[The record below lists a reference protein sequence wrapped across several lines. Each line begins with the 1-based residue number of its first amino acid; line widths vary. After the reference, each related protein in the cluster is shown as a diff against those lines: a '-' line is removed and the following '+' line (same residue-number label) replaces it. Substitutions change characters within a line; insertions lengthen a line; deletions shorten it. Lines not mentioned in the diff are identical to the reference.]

1 MNVKKVVILLSLLVM
16 VFTSCG
22 VKQSGNSP
30 SNPASQEQ
38 AKVVRIESDPEGAAV
53 YIDNNEPITTPAD
66 VKLSL
71 GWHYIHFTKNGYED
85 YIMKNAEVKE
95 NTTTISVTLKK
106 IQSSELMFEFG
117 PNGAIIFD
125 SVPIIRCC
133 SAAAIT
139 YSGIFYG
146 GTYTISGKTLLNSF
160 DLVFPSGKKVHF
172 DTEKVSDKV
181 RKFSK
186 VVTFDEIGEYKI
198 ISDGTVEYAF
208 IVDYKPTILSPTPKL
223 EDIFKGGYKNA
234 IAVLVNSEVDA
245 KVLITDANGKPIP
258 NASLGVYGLKT
269 DKDGIVTFKAKVERK
284 DCPYCYVTYIN
295 GQEAGLLIY
304 GDLLVFGYDY
314 AKYTMDGKLVSST
327 TENAK
332 VTVQPAMLPSFKSE
346 VKIVREGNDVYMPY
360 DSIGVRLVDI
370 YKGAGV
376 GGNNIFSHPRDP
388 SIIYTN
394 NFVSKDGGKH
404 FEKMSESL
412 DAIALNPENPNEVI
426 GWSKNEPK
434 YILKSE
440 DFGAHF
446 EKIISTNI
454 DFSDKFIKQ
463 IILDPNNPEKI
474 YLARTNGLYVSND
487 GGKNFSCIFGT
498 PPGGISSIAISP
510 ANSNVILFTGAMG
523 IVKSSD
529 GGKTWRITV
538 NGDSIGSAISYITF
552 GDPRKPKEVFAGS
565 MYDGLLASYDEGET
579 WKSLYKGDLE
589 GKESVAI
596 VPYKDTYII
605 YISSFRDGIYTSID
619 KGRTFTKV
627 DFPVGNVTSIAA
639 GSNGFLYIMND
650 GIPFVQNDS
659 GNILPLDGDTF
670 LVGGP
675 KWKIV
680 DGKLFIDINDIK
692 SDIYSVKVN
701 SDSIEIFRM
710 CDMLQ

>member
-1 MNVKKVVILLSLLVM
+1 MNTKKVVILLSLLVV

-22 VKQSGNSP
+22 IKQSENSP
-30 SNPASQEQ
+30 TNQTSQREV
-38 AKVVRIESDPEGAAV
+38 KVVHIDSDPEGATV
-53 YIDNNEPITTPAD
+53 YIDNNEPITTPAV

-71 GWHYIHFTKNGYED
+71 GWHYIHFAKNGYED
-85 YIMKNAEVKE
+85 YIMKNVEVRE
-95 NTTTISVTLKK
+95 DTTTISVTLKK

-125 SVPIIRCC
+125 SVPIFRCC

-160 DLVFPSGKKVHF
+160 DLIFPSGKNVHF

-186 VVTFDEIGEYKI
+186 VVTFNEIGEYKI
-198 ISDGTVEYAF
+198 VSDGTVDYAF

-234 IAVLVNSEVDA
+234 IAVPVGSEVEV

-258 NASLGVYGLKT
+258 NTSLGVYGLKT
-269 DKDGIVTFKAKVERK
+269 DKDGIVTFNAKVERR
-284 DCPYCYVTYIN
+284 DCPYCYTTYIN
-295 GQEAGLLIY
+295 GQEAGLLVY
-304 GDLLVFGYDY
+304 GDLLIFGYDY

-332 VTVQPAMLPSFKSE
+332 VTVQPALLPSFKGE

-376 GGNNIFSHPRDP
+376 GGDNIFPHPRDP
-388 SIIYTN
+388 SVIYTN
-394 NFVSKDGGKH
+394 SFVSKDEGKH
-404 FEKMSESL
+404 FEKMIETL
-412 DAIALNPENPNEVI
+412 DAIALNPENPGEVV
-426 GWSKNEPK
+426 GWSRNDPK
-434 YILKSE
+434 YILKSD

-446 EKIISTNI
+446 EKFANI
-454 DFSDKFIKQ
+454 DIDLSNDFVEQ
-463 IILDPNNPEKI
+463 IAIDPNNLEKF
-474 YLARTNGLYVSND
+474 YLATWKGLYVSND
-487 GGKNFSCIFGT
+487 GGKNFLKIPTDFG
-498 PPGGISSIAISP
+498 IVNSIAISP
-510 ANSNVILFTGAMG
+510 SNHNIVIVGAEKG
-523 IVKSSD
+523 ILKSSD
-529 GGKTWRITV
+529 GGKTWRIVKQNST
-538 NGDSIGSAISYITF
+538 GDRISCITF
-552 GDPRKPKEVFAGS
+552 GDPTKPKEVFAGS
-565 MYDGLLASYDEGET
+565 MYEGLLASYDEGET

-589 GKESVAI
+589 GKESIAVI
-596 VPYKDTYII
+596 PYEDTYIM

-619 KGRTFTKV
+619 KGKTFTKV

-680 DGKLFIDINDIK
+680 DGKLFIDMNDIK

-701 SDSIEIFRM
+701 SNSIEIFRM
-710 CDMLQ
+710 CDMVP

>member
-1 MNVKKVVILLSLLVM
+1 MKKVLVM
-16 VFTSCG
+16 FLVFLLLISFTGCG
-22 VKQSGNSP
+22 VKQSENSP
-30 SNPASQEQ
+30 SNQTSQREV
-38 AKVVRIESDPEGAAV
+38 KVVRIDSDPKGATV

-71 GWHYIHFTKNGYED
+71 GWHYIHFAKNGYED
-85 YIMKNAEVKE
+85 YIMKNVEIKE
-95 NTTTISVTLKK
+95 DTTTISVTLKK

-117 PNGAIIFD
+117 RNSAIIFD

-186 VVTFDEIGEYKI
+186 VVTFDEVGTYKI

-223 EDIFKGGYKNA
+223 EDIFKGGYRNA
-234 IAVLVNSEVDA
+234 IAVPVGSEVDA

-269 DKDGIVTFKAKVERK
+269 DKDGVVTFKAKVERK

-295 GQEAGLLIY
+295 GQGTGLLIY
-304 GDLLVFGYDY
+304 GDLLIFGYDY

-332 VTVQPAMLPSFKSE
+332 VTVQPALLPSFKSE

-360 DSIGVRLVDI
+360 DSIGVRLVDV
-370 YKGAGV
+370 YKGVGV

-394 NFVSKDGGKH
+394 NFVSKDEGKH
-404 FEKMSESL
+404 FEKMGETL
-412 DAIALNPENPNEVI
+412 DAIALNPKNPGEVI
-426 GWSKNEPK
+426 GWSRYDPK

-446 EKIISTNI
+446 EKFANI
-454 DFSDKFIKQ
+454 DIDLSNDFVEQ
-463 IILDPNNPEKI
+463 IVMDPNNPEKF
-474 YLARTNGLYVSND
+474 YLATWKGLYVSND
-487 GGKNFSCIFGT
+487 GGKNFLKIPTDFG
-498 PPGGISSIAISP
+498 ILNSIAISP
-510 ANSNVILFTGAMG
+510 LNSNIVILGTDKG
-523 IVKSSD
+523 IAKTSN
-529 GGKTWRITV
+529 GGKTWRIVRQNST
-538 NGDSIGSAISYITF
+538 GDRIDCITF
-552 GDPRKPKEVFAGS
+552 GDPRSPKEVFAES
-565 MYDGLLASYDEGET
+565 MYEGLLASYDEGET

-589 GKESVAI
+589 GKESFAI
-596 VPYKDTYII
+596 IPYEDTYII

-619 KGRTFTKV
+619 EGKTFTKV
-627 DFPVGNVTSIAA
+627 DFPVEDVTSVAT
-639 GSNGFLYIMND
+639 GSNGLLYIMDD

-680 DGKLFIDINDIK
+680 DGILYLDVKTIK
-692 SDIYSVKVN
+692 SYNVVVDVTDKDITFYRLYY
-701 SDSIEIFRM
+701 IGP
-710 CDMLQ
+710 